1 MYFFILSF
9 QLHNK
14 TVCNLILQ
22 PLKLQE
28 LCDNSIGCKYSYY
41 MLNNKEPVGLIFN
54 SKDKKNKISPKPFS
68 LGTRLHEVR
77 LN

>member
-1 MYFFILSF
+1 MDVSKYVFILSF

-22 PLKLQE
+22 PL
-28 LCDNSIGCKYSYY
+28 DNSIGWKYSYY

-54 SKDKKNKISPKPFS
+54 SKDKKQNISKAFFPGNKTTW
-68 LGTRLHEVR
+68 G
-77 LN
+77 

>member
-22 PLKLQE
+22 PLILQE

-54 SKDKKNKISPKPFS
+54 SKDKKTKYLQSRFPWEQDYM
-68 LGTRLHEVR
+68 RLD
-77 LN
+77 